1 MSTAESPSTAGL
13 GATPSS
19 GAATH
24 AAEGAGFLPVPAWLA
39 IVVFLV
45 GASVAHVY
53 LHYAAHGVV
62 NVHQV
67 ALAFFLVLNVL
78 INFWELGLFACGDRI
93 HEEYEATKVSYKGRE
108 GDRVNEAMWKR
119 IPLFKLLSF
128 KQWTLIWSS
137 YALYDPGYS
146 QRHSFGFNIDVGN
159 GFSTIIPATLFAFG
173 MTYDLVSPQILG
185 IVGVAMFWQMFYG
198 TVVYFFQFFH
208 AGRHRGHSAGSIW
221 LFVGASNGMWF
232 IFPIWGIAV
241 SVWMILN
248 NSMAILH

>member
-1 MSTAESPSTAGL
+1 MSTVDSSPNANAGVPSATAT
-13 GATPSS
+13 ATPAV
-19 GAATH
+19 G
-24 AAEGAGFLPVPAWLA
+24 GLLVPAWLA
-39 IVVFLV
+39 VIVFLV
-45 GASVAHVY
+45 GATAAHIY
-53 LHYAAHGVV
+53 MHYATHGVV
-62 NVHQV
+62 NVHHV
-67 ALAFFLVLNVL
+67 VLAFFLVLNVL
-78 INFWELGLFACGDRI
+78 INFWELGLFACGDQI
-93 HEEYEATKVSYKGRE
+93 HDEYEATKVSYKGRE
-108 GDRVNEAMWKR
+108 GDRVNEVFAKR
-119 IPLFKLLSF
+119 IPFFKLLSF
-128 KQWTLIWSS
+128 RQWTLIWSS
-137 YALYDPGYS
+137 YALYDPGYA

-173 MTYDLVSPQILG
+173 MTYDVVSPQILG

-208 AGRHRGHSAGSIW
+208 SGRHHGHSKGSIW